1 MYELALVIPVYNGMK
16 KLPKLLDSLLPQ
28 ITHSVECIFIDDGS
42 QDESYQF
49 LCEATKEY
57 DTIRVIQQ
65 QNQGVAATRNR
76 GLDLTNSRY
85 VWFIDGDDWLES
97 HAIASIQAVL
107 KVNQATMI
115 HFNFIDHFLNGVQ
128 QRNAYFLSEQ
138 EVYHGHDFYQLG
150 IEKFQYELK
159 NMVWSFVIERKFLSE
174 YALRFDESLP
184 IFEDIV
190 FLAQC
195 YAENPSILILNQE
208 LYHYQQHPQSLT
220 HTASNFQVQNY
231 QSVIDALQF
240 LANRTPQLS
249 GCVKEYSL
257 LLMST
262 VGLSVDSPLFKQL
275 LEQNNHVIYAKYP
288 KLYQKM
294 WKLKKTVNR
303 GARKLLRQPMIWR

>member
-1 MYELALVIPVYNGMK
+1 
-16 KLPKLLDSLLPQ
+16 
-28 ITHSVECIFIDDGS
+28 
-42 QDESYQF
+42 
-49 LCEATKEY
+49 
-57 DTIRVIQQ
+57 
-65 QNQGVAATRNR
+65 
-76 GLDLTNSRY
+76 
-85 VWFIDGDDWLES
+85 
-97 HAIASIQAVL
+97 
-107 KVNQATMI
+107 
-115 HFNFIDHFLNGVQ
+115 
-128 QRNAYFLSEQ
+128 
-138 EVYHGHDFYQLG
+138 
-150 IEKFQYELK
+150 
-159 NMVWSFVIERKFLSE
+159 
-174 YALRFDESLP
+174 
-184 IFEDIV
+184 
-190 FLAQC
+190 
-195 YAENPSILILNQE
+195 
-208 LYHYQQHPQSLT
+208 QQHPQSLT